1 MSDDAQIHRDLG
13 GLNAR
18 MNALETSFE
27 RRMEAV
33 EDKVSEVHEVIITAK
48 GGWKTL
54 VVVGSIGASLGA
66 LATKLI
72 GVFTR

>member
-18 MNALETSFE
+18 MNALEASFE
-27 RRMEAV
+27 RRMGAV
-33 EDKVSEVHEVIITAK
+33 ETKVGQVHDVITTAK

-54 VVVGSIGASLGA
+54 VVIGSFGAALGA
-66 LATKLI
+66 GVTKLI